1 MLDLLGAGFITIFT
15 DPLVIAIMFFGVIA
29 GIIVGALPGITGVM
43 AIVLLLPLTYY
54 LPAHAALILLSCIF
68 CGGMFGGSISA
79 ILINTPGSPSAA
91 ATVMDGYPMCKQGKA
106 GKAIGI
112 VAVSSFTG
120 GLFSTI
126 CLIFIAPELAKIAL
140 HFQAA
145 DFFSLSIFGLSIIA
159 SASGKNVLKGIIAGF
174 FGLMIS
180 TVGIDVL
187 VGSSRYTFGS
197 IYLMGGLQMLPVL
210 IGVFAFAQVFSEVGT
225 PPAEVQITQ
234 KITGVLPSRSDLK
247 AIVLAVGVGCVIG
260 MFIGIIPGTGGG
272 LACWLAYNVMQKISK
287 NRDKYGTGHLEGIAA
302 PETANSATTGGCMIP
317 LLCLGVPGDSQ
328 TAVMLGGLILI
339 GVRPGPLLFT
349 ESPQI
354 VYALFAGWIVIQFLV
369 LGFGFLSAKFSPHLL
384 KVSPRIILPVVS
396 VLCVI
401 GAFSMSNSLFD
412 VTVALSF
419 GVIGVFMRK
428 YGYPVAPLI
437 LGVILGPMAEA
448 NLNRAMI
455 VSTNNP
461 MILVQRP
468 FSLSFLIL
476 AAVSIA
482 VPLINA
488 HLSKRKEAAA

>member
-1 MLDLLGAGFITIFT
+1 MLGLLGNGFVTIFS
-15 DPLVIAIMFFGVIA
+15 DPVVIGIMFFGVIA

-54 LPAHAALILLSCIF
+54 LPPHSALILLSCIF

-91 ATVMDGYPMCKQGKA
+91 ATVLEGYPLCQQGKA

-112 VAVSSFTG
+112 VAVASFTG
-120 GLFSTI
+120 GMFSTI
-126 CLIFIAPELAKIAL
+126 CLIFIAPALAKIAL
-140 HFQAA
+140 QFQAA

-159 SASGKNVLKGIIAGF
+159 SASGRNVLKGIIAGF
-174 FGLMIS
+174 MGLMIS
-180 TVGIDVL
+180 TIGIDVII
-187 VGSSRYTFGS
+187 GYSRYTFGNY
-197 IYLMGGLQMLPVL
+197 YLMGGFQMLPVL
-210 IGVFAFAQVFSEVGT
+210 IGVFAFAQVFSEVAA
-225 PPAEVQITQ
+225 PPNEVTITQ
-234 KITGVLPSRSDLK
+234 KITGILPSRSDLK
-247 AIVLAVGVGCVIG
+247 AIVVAVGVGCVIG

-287 NRDKYGTGHLEGIAA
+287 NRDKYGTGLLEGIAA

-317 LLCLGVPGDSQ
+317 MLCLGVPGDSQ
-328 TAVMLGGLILI
+328 TAVMLGGLVLI

-349 ESPQI
+349 ESPHM

-369 LGFGFLSAKFSPHLL
+369 LGFGFLSAKYSPYIL
-384 KVSPRIILPVVS
+384 KVSPRIILPVVA
-396 VLCVI
+396 VLCIV
-401 GAFSMSNSLFD
+401 GAFSMSNSIFD
-412 VTVALSF
+412 IYVAVCF
-419 GVIGVFMRK
+419 GVVGVFMRK

-455 VSTNNP
+455 VSTNSP
-461 MILVQRP
+461 LILVQRP
-468 FSLSFLIL
+468 FSLAFLIL
-476 AAVSIA
+476 AVVGIA

-488 HLSKRKEAAA
+488 YLETRKQAA